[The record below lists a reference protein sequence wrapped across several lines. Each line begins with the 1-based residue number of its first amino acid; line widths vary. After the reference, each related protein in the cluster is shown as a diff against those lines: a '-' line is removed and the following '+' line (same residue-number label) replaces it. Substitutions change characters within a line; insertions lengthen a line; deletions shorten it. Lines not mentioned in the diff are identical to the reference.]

1 MSRADIILI
10 KVKDACREVI
20 KDAEPIV
27 NGDEVL
33 TDGEEKIY
41 EGRYELAEI
50 LLEQIYQ
57 WENENE

>member
-1 MSRADIILI
+1 MSKSQIVLL
-10 KVKDACREVI
+10 KVKDFCRDAI

-41 EGRYELAEI
+41 EGRYELAES
-50 LLEQIYQ
+50 LLEQIHL
-57 WENENE
+57 WENDDA